1 MDNDAENRDGEDVI
15 LTAKT
20 NSSFNLGDVLLGSD
34 RRKST
39 SGWTERGFLSNCLM
53 FLLLLIGILV
63 RCLEPE
69 GSSQSIGHYILGC
82 GLFGFSGGITNWI
95 AVKMLFERVG
105 VKPYYLPGSG
115 VIPDRHIEIRNA
127 IKSMIMKMFFS
138 KEFLEEYMNNRFTE
152 LMTEKNLGDIVRKQV
167 SQPGFDALF
176 EAKLEAISK
185 TPDGMILNTI
195 APLFGG
201 VAPMVPI
208 LKPFI
213 GAFGSEIVNDIARN
227 CEVTDLV
234 STEDVIREVENLL
247 NEKLVM
253 ITPEMVREL
262 MEEII
267 RDHLGWLVVW
277 GNVFGAVIGM
287 ASVLAG
293 YGA

>member
-1 MDNDAENRDGEDVI
+1 
-15 LTAKT
+15 
-20 NSSFNLGDVLLGSD
+20 
-34 RRKST
+34 
-39 SGWTERGFLSNCLM
+39 
-53 FLLLLIGILV
+53 
-63 RCLEPE
+63 
-69 GSSQSIGHYILGC
+69 
-82 GLFGFSGGITNWI
+82 
-95 AVKMLFERVG
+95 
-105 VKPYYLPGSG
+105 
-115 VIPDRHIEIRNA
+115 
-127 IKSMIMKMFFS
+127 MKMFFS

-213 GAFGSEIVNDIARN
+213 GAFGSEMVNDIARN